1 LTPSHRDTK
10 KAIYL
15 VLGCTVF
22 SAAGQVLMKFGAGHP
37 MPAFDLTHPFAFVLA
52 LLGNLP
58 LLGGYAMSAGT
69 ALLMILALRHG
80 ELSVL
85 FPIISM
91 SYVWV
96 SLLSIYF
103 FGDQMNLWKAAG
115 IALVIWGVAML
126 GRAGSRT

>member
-1 LTPSHRDTK
+1 
-10 KAIYL
+10 
-15 VLGCTVF
+15 
-22 SAAGQVLMKFGAGHP
+22 MKFGAGHP
-37 MPAFDLTHPFAFVLA
+37 MPPFELSNPFAFVLA

-103 FGDQMNLWKAAG
+103 FGDRMNLWKAAG
-115 IALVIWGVAML
+115 IALVIGGVALL
-126 GRAGSRT
+126 GRAGKRA